1 MRILN
6 NNYYY
11 QTNFKAGLTK
21 QMRQEILSCK
31 TEKITQEF
39 FKHGIP
45 TDFKNNKVI
54 AWGSLKCL
62 ELINYLNKQFNL
74 NLSLPKGVF
83 VEDFCN
89 LEVRKTGS
97 TGFCNL
103 LPSELYQGS
112 EEVVSENTI
121 FFNSSPVGNE
131 TIWENIDAE
140 ADRLKAESLSETD
153 FFLDIFLH
161 EFAHAMHGGNIIKKM
176 GFRSFENLMESITTR
191 QFYRNFQEKYS
202 EIIEN
207 SSCSYATSH
216 PMETI
221 ACDLPKRIIDS
232 LNKDT
237 LVPTRNF
244 AIDSP
249 YLDESLTGIPLSPC
263 KDEMYEQMIKRFWN
277 GEFK

>member
-1 MRILN
+1 MG
-6 NNYYY
+6 
-11 QTNFKAGLTK
+11 FGDDF
-21 QMRQEILSCK
+21 LSVSF
-31 TEKITQEF
+31 TA
-39 FKHGIP
+39 
-45 TDFKNNKVI
+45 I
-54 AWGSLKCL
+54 ANSC
-62 ELINYLNKQFNL
+62 
-74 NLSLPKGVF
+74 VF

-89 LEVRKTGS
+89 LEVRRTKAEK
-97 TGFCNL
+97 TGFCNFL
-103 LPSELYQGS
+103 ALDLYEGS
-112 EEVVSENTI
+112 GEIVPESTI

-161 EFAHAMHGGNIIKKM
+161 EFAHAMHGERIIKKQ
-176 GFRSFENLMESITTR
+176 GYRAFDDLMEKITTER
-191 QFYRNFQEKYS
+191 FCNNFQEKYS
-202 EIIEN
+202 KLIEN
-207 SSCSYATSH
+207 FSCSYATSH

-249 YLDESLTGIPLSPC
+249 YRNESLTDIPLSTC